1 MQKYRYSLPD
11 DQISADTMKIDW
23 DDLNLGK
30 INDILE
36 IFSEFDVPPVTQ
48 LAKTFNSMIIEICD
62 DMFRISH
69 GF

>member
-1 MQKYRYSLPD
+1 MQKYRYSLPE

-48 LAKTFNSMIIEICD
+48 FLPLS
-62 DMFRISH
+62 
-69 GF
+69 